1 MLVKSSTKGN
11 VVMNHLKTAIAVV
24 LVFAVTGA
32 IAQSDPDPDGIGI
45 YFDQGATTNSTVV
58 AEGTSSVTAYLILT
72 NPTIGGNLVHWA
84 ARVSCDPNS
93 QASISGL
100 VYNGS
105 NIDVDNMPGSSHWN
119 FEASVNQQPYPVS
132 EITLLAELSIYSVS
146 YSEPIYLFV
155 TEGPEYPAYG
165 TDEGWAYYHPSSG
178 SLDLPV
184 AVINGEAPV
193 PTENQSW
200 GQLKSLFR

>member
-1 MLVKSSTKGN
+1 
-11 VVMNHLKTAIAVV
+11 MNYLKTAIAVV

-32 IAQSDPDPDGIGI
+32 FAQVDPDHDGIGI
-45 YFDQGATTNSTVV
+45 YFDQGATTNSAVV
-58 AEGTSSVTAYLILT
+58 AEGTVSVTAYLILT
-72 NPTIGGNLVHWA
+72 NPTFGGNLVHWA

-93 QASISGL
+93 PYQASIAGT
-100 VYNGS
+100 VYNGT
-105 NIDVDNMPGSSHWN
+105 NIDIDNMPGSSHWS
-119 FEASVNQQPYPVS
+119 FEASVDQQPPYPVS
-132 EITLLAELSIYSVS
+132 EITILAELLVYPAT

-165 TDEGWAYYHPSSG
+165 AEEGWAYYQPSSG

-184 AVINGEAPV
+184 AVINGDAPV